1 MNRRDFITF
10 VGGAAASVT
19 MPLAAQ
25 AQQLALATIG
35 VLVTGNPNPEPF
47 LQGLREGLREAGY
60 VEGRNI
66 RLEIR
71 SSEGKAAL
79 LLEKA
84 AELVRLKP
92 DVIIGFL
99 TPPVQAAKEATK
111 DIPIVM
117 GAVGDPVGTG
127 LIVSL
132 ARPGG
137 NVTGVAS
144 EVAGKSLQLIRE
156 LFPSARGGARE
167 GADMILQD
175 AVVQRPISIS
185 A

>member
-1 MNRRDFITF
+1 MLFT
-10 VGGAAASVT
+10 
-19 MPLAAQ
+19 
-25 AQQLALATIG
+25 
-35 VLVTGNPNPEPF
+35 EPF

-60 VEGRNI
+60 VERRNI

-99 TPPVQAAKEATK
+99 NPPVQAAQEATK

-137 NVTGVAS
+137 NVTGVSSAAS
-144 EVAGKSLQLIRE
+144 EVAGK
-156 LFPSARGGARE
+156 
-167 GADMILQD
+167 
-175 AVVQRPISIS
+175 
-185 A
+185 

>member
-1 MNRRDFITF
+1 MKRRDFITF
-10 VGGAAASVT
+10 VEGVAGSVT
-19 MPLAAQ
+19 MPLAAP

-60 VEGRNI
+60 VERRNI

-99 TPPVQAAKEATK
+99 NPPVQAAQEATK

-132 ARPGG
+132 AWPGG
-137 NVTGVAS
+137 NVTGVSSAAS
-144 EVAGKSLQLIRE
+144 EVAGKSLELIRE
-156 LFPSARGGARE
+156 LFPSARRVAVLAR
-167 GADMILQD
+167 ARI
-175 AVVQRPISIS
+175 
-185 A
+185 